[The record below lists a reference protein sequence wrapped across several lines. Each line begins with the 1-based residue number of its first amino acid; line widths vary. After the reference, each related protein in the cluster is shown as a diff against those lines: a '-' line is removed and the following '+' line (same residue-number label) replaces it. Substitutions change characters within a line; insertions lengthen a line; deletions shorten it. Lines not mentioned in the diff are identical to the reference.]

1 MVGEYYY
8 TYTNG
13 NWVQT
18 GEVPDLGDFAVIVV
32 LKGTYGGMNFYWWN
46 DKWQM
51 VNMDEAGSLED
62 RVAIIE
68 DYTLN
73 NKIVYSYDPAKN
85 YKLAIVPD
93 SYTDAQIE
101 AAITPDPNNEIVILT
116 TINSLPSTDIVVNV
130 GN

>member
-1 MVGEYYY
+1 MSSKGR
-8 TYTNG
+8 
-13 NWVQT
+13 
-18 GEVPDLGDFAVIVV
+18 VPDLGDFAVIVI
-32 LKGTYGGMNFYWWN
+32 LKGTYAGKNFYWWN

-51 VNMDEAGSLED
+51 VNMDKAGSLED

-101 AAITPDPNNEIVILT
+101 AAIIPDPNNEIVILT